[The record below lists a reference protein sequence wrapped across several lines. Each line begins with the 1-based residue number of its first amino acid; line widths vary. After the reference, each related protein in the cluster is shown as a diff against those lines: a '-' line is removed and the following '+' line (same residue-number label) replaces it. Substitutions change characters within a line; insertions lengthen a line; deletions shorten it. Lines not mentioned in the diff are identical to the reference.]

1 MSVVLQDKLA
11 PVRDYLRKDKKFPTV
26 WCAGCGAGIVQTAL
40 LTAIHELGIPR
51 DRVVFVSG
59 IGCTGRMPT
68 YVDFNTI
75 HVTHGRALP
84 SATGLKIVNPDFVV
98 LTAMGDGDAA
108 AIGGNHLIHTAR
120 RNIDI
125 NAIVVNNNI
134 YGMTGGQYS
143 PTTPLDSLASTAPY
157 GCQEQPFDLCQ
168 LTAGA
173 GGTFVART
181 TVFHFAMMVS
191 LFRKAIEHKGFSM
204 VEVMS
209 DCPTGFGRRNKLG
222 SAVKMIQHLKDN
234 AVRLKNWE
242 QMPPEE
248 RNGKFPIGVLVESE
262 REEYTARYEK
272 VVQGAMAAAAA
283 GREEE
288 TVEDVAPK
296 REGEKSSAGVSPAIP
311 TRPPKRE
318 GEPLRGVVSVRFSG
332 SGGQGLLLAGVIYG
346 KAASIFDGKNAVQ
359 TQSYGPEARGGASK
373 SDIVLSTSP
382 IDYPLAEKL
391 DVLLCLNQESCDK
404 YFPDLKGDGILIV
417 DSLHVKR
424 IPTST
429 AYVLPFT
436 EIAKNV
442 VGRVVVANVVALGA
456 VCELTP
462 YVSRGAFEDALRISV
477 PKGTEQINL
486 HAFEEGVRA
495 ARELVAARASRS

>member
-11 PVRDYLRKDKKFPTV
+11 PVRDYLRKDKKLPTV

-51 DRVVFVSG
+51 DKIVFVSG

-68 YVDFNTI
+68 YVDFNTM

-84 SATGLKIVNPDFVV
+84 AATGLKIVNPDFVV

-108 AIGGNHLIHTAR
+108 AIGGNHLIHVAR

-125 NAIVVNNNI
+125 NAIIVNNHI

-143 PTTPLDSLASTAPY
+143 PTTPLDSFASTAPY
-157 GCQEQPFDLCQ
+157 GCQEPPFDLCQ

-181 TVFHFAMMVS
+181 TVYHFAMMVN

-222 SAVKMIQHLKDN
+222 SAVKMVQYLKDN
-234 AVRLKNWE
+234 AVWLKNWG
-242 QMPPEE
+242 QMSPEE
-248 RNGKFPIGVLVESE
+248 RDGKFPIGLLVEGE
-262 REEYTARYEK
+262 REEYTARYGK
-272 VVQGAMAAAAA
+272 VVEKAMAAASASSEQKA
-283 GREEE
+283 VEPV
-288 TVEDVAPK
+288 TVR
-296 REGEKSSAGVSPAIP
+296 REGQTLPGIVA
-311 TRPPKRE
+311 
-318 GEPLRGVVSVRFSG
+318 VRLSG
-332 SGGQGLLLAGVIYG
+332 SGGQGLILAGVIYG
-346 KAASIFDGKNAVQ
+346 KAASIYDGKNAVQ

-373 SDIVLSTSP
+373 SDIVLSTEP

-404 YFPDLKGDGILIV
+404 YFPDLKEDGILIV
-417 DSLHVKR
+417 DSLYVKK

-429 AYVLPFT
+429 AYVLPLT

-462 YVSRGAFEDALRISV
+462 YVSRRAFEDALRASV

-495 ARELVAARASRS
+495 ARELVAARGARP

>member
-40 LTAIHELGIPR
+40 LTAIHELSIPR
-51 DRVVFVSG
+51 NRIVFVSG

-68 YVDFNTI
+68 YVDFNTM
-75 HVTHGRALP
+75 HVTHGRAIP
-84 SATGLKIVNPDFVV
+84 CATGLKIVNPDFVV

-108 AIGGNHLIHTAR
+108 AIGGNHLIHAAR

-125 NAIVVNNNI
+125 NAIIVNNHI

-143 PTTPLDSLASTAPY
+143 PTTPLGSLASTAPY
-157 GCQEQPFDLCQ
+157 GCQEPPFDLCQ
-168 LTAGA
+168 LVAGA

-181 TVFHFAMMVS
+181 TVYHFALMVN

-222 SAVKMIQHLKDN
+222 SAVKMIQYLKDN

-242 QMPPEE
+242 QMPIEE
-248 RNGKFPIGVLVESE
+248 RNGKFPIGLFAEGE
-262 REEYTARYEK
+262 REEYTTRYGR
-272 VVQGAMAAAAA
+272 VVERAMAATTASREDRTDAPPPPSPPA
-283 GREEE
+283 GSTAEH
-288 TVEDVAPK
+288 VSSK
-296 REGEKSSAGVSPAIP
+296 REGQTLPGIVA
-311 TRPPKRE
+311 
-318 GEPLRGVVSVRFSG
+318 VRLSG
-332 SGGQGLLLAGVIYG
+332 SGGQGLILAGVIYG
-346 KAASIFDGKNAVQ
+346 KAASIYDGKNAVQ

-373 SDIVLSTSP
+373 SDIVLSTTP

-404 YFPDLKGDGILIV
+404 YFPDLKENGILIV
-417 DSLHVKR
+417 DSLYVKR
-424 IPTST
+424 IPTAT
-429 AYVLPFT
+429 AYVLPLT

-462 YVSRGAFEDALRISV
+462 YVSRRAFEDALRASV

-486 HAFEEGVRA
+486 HAFEEGIRA
-495 ARELVAARASRS
+495 ARELVAARAPRP

>member
-1 MSVVLQDKLA
+1 
-11 PVRDYLRKDKKFPTV
+11 
-26 WCAGCGAGIVQTAL
+26 L
-40 LTAIHELGIPR
+40 LTAIHELSIPR
-51 DRVVFVSG
+51 DRIVFVSG

-68 YVDFNTI
+68 YVDFNTM

-84 SATGLKIVNPDFVV
+84 SATGLKIVNPDYVV

-108 AIGGNHLIHTAR
+108 AIGGNHLIHAAR

-143 PTTPLDSLASTAPY
+143 PTTPLNSFASTAPY
-157 GCQEQPFDLCQ
+157 GCQEPPFDLCQ

-181 TVFHFAMMVS
+181 TVYHFAMMVS
-191 LFRKAIEHKGFSM
+191 LFRNAIEHKGFSM

-222 SAVKMIQHLKDN
+222 SAVKMIQYLKAN
-234 AVRLKNWE
+234 AVRLKDWE

-248 RNGKFPIGVLVESE
+248 RNGKFPIGLFVERE
-262 REEYTARYEK
+262 REEYTARYGK
-272 VVQGAMAAAAA
+272 LVQDAMAAEAAS
-283 GREEE
+283 GEEE

-296 REGEKSSAGVSPAIP
+296 REGKELP
-311 TRPPKRE
+311 
-318 GEPLRGVVSVRFSG
+318 GVVAVRFSG

-373 SDIVLSTSP
+373 SDVVLSTSL

-404 YFPDLKGDGILIV
+404 YFPDLKENGILIV
-417 DSLHVKR
+417 DSLHVRK

-429 AYVLPFT
+429 AYALPFT

-442 VGRVVVANVVALGA
+442 MGRVVVANVVALGA

-495 ARELVAARASRS
+495 ARELVAARASHS

>member
-1 MSVVLQDKLA
+1 MSVALHDKLA
-11 PVRDYLRKDKKFPTV
+11 PARDYLRKDKKFPTV

-40 LTAIHELGIPR
+40 LTVIHDLGIPR
-51 DRVVFVSG
+51 DRIVFVSG

-84 SATGLKIVNPDFVV
+84 CATGLKIVDPDFVIIA
-98 LTAMGDGDAA
+98 AMGDGDAA
-108 AIGGNHLIHTAR
+108 AIGGNHLIHAAR

-125 NAIVVNNNI
+125 NAIVVNNSI

-143 PTTPLDSLASTAPY
+143 PTTPLGARASTAPY
-157 GCQEQPFDLCQ
+157 GCQEPPFDLCN

-181 TVFHFAMMVS
+181 TVFHFAMMTN
-191 LFRKAIEHKGFSM
+191 LFKKAVEHRGFSM
-204 VEVMS
+204 VEVVS
-209 DCPTGFGRRNKLG
+209 DCPTGYGRRNKMG
-222 SAVKMIQHLKDN
+222 SAVKMIQSLKEN

-242 QMPPEE
+242 QIPPEE
-248 RNGKFPIGVLVESE
+248 RNGKFPIGLFVESE
-262 REEYTARYEK
+262 REEYTARYQK
-272 VVQGAMAAAAA
+272 VVDKATAAAAA
-283 GREEE
+283 GEGEEE
-288 TVEDVAPK
+288 EVAETIGKEDRAPK
-296 REGEKSSAGVSPAIP
+296 LS
-311 TRPPKRE
+311 
-318 GEPLRGVVSVRFSG
+318 GVVGVRLSG
-332 SGGQGLLLAGVIYG
+332 AGGQGLILAGVIYG
-346 KAASIFDGKNAVQ
+346 KAASIYDGKNAVQ

-373 SDIVLSTSP
+373 SDIVLSTEP

-404 YFPDLKGDGILIV
+404 YFPDLKKDGVLIV
-417 DSLHVKR
+417 DSLHVKN
-424 IPTST
+424 IPTPV
-429 AYVLPFT
+429 AHALPFT

-462 YVSRGAFEDALRISV
+462 YVSRRAFEEALRSTV

-486 HAFEEGVRA
+486 HAFGEGIRA
-495 ARELVAARASRS
+495 ARELKRRRQES